1 VFVSRPPPH
10 TEASIL
16 HADLDAFFA
25 SVEQR
30 DDPALRGKPVLV
42 GGGVVMAA
50 SYEARARGVRGAMG
64 GRQAL
69 ALCPDAIVVPPRMDA
84 YSEASRAVFA
94 VFHDTT
100 PLVEPLSIDEAFLDV
115 SGLGKVSGSPPDI
128 AAQLRCAVQ
137 ARVGLPIT
145 VGVARTKFLAKV
157 ASRVAKPDGLL
168 VVPPERE
175 LSFLHPLDVGALW
188 GVGPKT
194 TAKLLERGIT
204 RVGEVAALEEEVLVA
219 MLGPAAGHH
228 LHALAHN
235 HDPRPVDTGRRRR
248 SMGAQRAL
256 GRGRRPPDEVR
267 AMLDGLLD
275 GIARRLRTARVV
287 GHTVVL
293 RIRFDD
299 FTRVT
304 RSYTLPTPTSDT
316 TPLRDAARR
325 LLDHAQPLVETR
337 GLTLVGVSVANLSD
351 ADAVQL
357 PLPFD
362 GGHGPA
368 LDVAL
373 DAVRERFGG
382 TAVGRAA
389 LLGRDRGWSMPLLP
403 DD

>member
-1 VFVSRPPPH
+1 VFVSR
-10 TEASIL
+10 TDASIL

-30 DDPALRGKPVLV
+30 DDPQLRGKPVLV

-50 SYEARARGVRGAMG
+50 SYEARAHGVRGAMN

-69 ALCPDAIVVPPRMDA
+69 ALCPEAIVVPPRMHA
-84 YSEASRAVFA
+84 YSDASRAVFA
-94 VFHDTT
+94 VFDDTT

-115 SGLGKVSGSPPDI
+115 GGLGKVSGAPVDI
-128 AAQLRCAVQ
+128 ARALRTAVRE
-137 ARVGLPIT
+137 RVGLPIT

-157 ASRVAKPDGLL
+157 ASRVGKPDGLL
-168 VVPPERE
+168 LVPPEHE
-175 LSFLHPLDVGALW
+175 LAFLHPLDVDRLW

-204 RVGEVAALEEEVLVA
+204 RVGEVAALDEEVLVA

-235 HDPRPVDTGRRRR
+235 RDPRPVETGRRRR

-256 GRGRRPPDEVR
+256 GRGRRPPAEVR

-299 FTRVT
+299 FTRAT
-304 RSYTLPTPTSDT
+304 RSCTLPTPTADT
-316 TPLRDAARR
+316 VPLRDAARR
-325 LLDHAQPLVETR
+325 LLDHAQPLVDER
-337 GLTLVGVSVANLSD
+337 GLTLVGISVSNLSD

-357 PLPFD
+357 PLPLD
-362 GGHGPA
+362 GGHGA
-368 LDVAL
+368 DLDVAL
-373 DAVRERFGG
+373 DAVRDRFGS
-382 TAVGRAA
+382 ASVGRAA
-389 LLGRDRGWSMPLLP
+389 LLGKDRGWSMPLLP
-403 DD
+403 DG

>member
-1 VFVSRPPPH
+1 
-10 TEASIL
+10 
-16 HADLDAFFA
+16 
-25 SVEQR
+25 
-30 DDPALRGKPVLV
+30 
-42 GGGVVMAA
+42 
-50 SYEARARGVRGAMG
+50 
-64 GRQAL
+64 
-69 ALCPDAIVVPPRMDA
+69 MDA

-94 VFHDTT
+94 VFRDTT
-100 PLVEPLSIDEAFLDV
+100 PVVEPLSIDEAFLDV
-115 SGLGKVSGSPPDI
+115 GGLGRVSGPPVDI
-128 AAQLRCAVQ
+128 AAALRVAVQ
-137 ARVGLPIT
+137 ERVGLAIT

-157 ASRVAKPDGLL
+157 ASGVAKPDGLL
-168 VVPPERE
+168 VVPPDGE
-175 LSFLHPLDVGALW
+175 LGFLHPLDVGRLW

-204 RVGEVAALEEEVLVA
+204 RVGEVAALDEAVLVA

-235 HDPRPVDTGRRRR
+235 RDPRPVETGRRRR

-304 RSYTLPTPTSDT
+304 RSYTLPSPTADT

-325 LLDHAQPLVETR
+325 LLDHAQPLVEER
-337 GLTLVGVSVANLSD
+337 GLTLVGVAVSNLSD

-362 GGHGPA
+362 GGHGSS
-368 LDVAL
+368 LDAAL
-373 DAVRERFGG
+373 DAALDDVRDRFGAA
-382 TAVGRAA
+382 AVGRAA
-389 LLGRDRGWSMPLLP
+389 LLGKDRGWSMPLLP
-403 DD
+403 EG